1 MTAGMCA
8 NGVVFHYAAYGLGIQ
23 SEISLPELTHAT
35 EGDDFRIRLTA
46 PNHSVEGQSIEWES
60 DPVQEAR
67 FNYPG
72 LARFVVRGGRDLAI
86 TPYPD
91 GDTAL
96 FRLYVQGM
104 MLASALHQRGLFV
117 LHSSVVDVNGGAIGF
132 MGPIGAGKSTFASA
146 FRVLGHKILADD
158 NAALELDSAP
168 PLVLPAF
175 PTVKIY
181 PEIARS
187 LGFRRDSLRPMHIS
201 QVKEA
206 QCVSDAFSPTRLPL
220 RCIYLLDREAAD
232 RPVRVSPIETITEL
246 LRHSVPTRWGVR
258 GDGRHLK
265 MCARLARMVPLFRVR
280 TFKELSEIQ
289 TIAGRIETHALSAG
303 ADPEASIE

>member
-1 MTAGMCA
+1 MTAGIDTKRA
-8 NGVVFHYAAYGLGIQ
+8 VFHYAAYGLGIR
-23 SEISLPELTHAT
+23 SDIPLPELTHAT
-35 EGDDFRIRLTA
+35 QGDDFRIRLTA
-46 PNHSVEGQSIEWES
+46 PGDSMEGRSIEWKG
-60 DPVQEAR
+60 DPVPEAR

-86 TPYPD
+86 TPHPE
-91 GDTAL
+91 GDITL

-117 LHSSVVDVNGGAIGF
+117 LHSSVMEVNGSAIGF

-146 FRVLGHKILADD
+146 FRALGHKVVADD
-158 NAALELDSAP
+158 NAALELDGP
-168 PLVLPAF
+168 RPLVLPAF
-175 PTVKIY
+175 PSVKIY
-181 PEIARS
+181 PEIART
-187 LGFRRDSLRPMHIS
+187 LGFERDSLRPMHAS

-206 QCVSDAFSPTRLPL
+206 QCVSDAFSPTRLPM
-220 RCIYLLDREAAD
+220 RCIYVLDREAD
-232 RPVRVSPIETITEL
+232 SQPTRLSPVETITEF

-265 MCARLARMVPLFRVR
+265 MCSCLAQMVPLFRVR

-289 TIAGRIETHALSAG
+289 TIAQRIEAHALSAVSG
-303 ADPEASIE
+303 LDTSIA